1 MSTSLLYHG
10 FGIQG
15 YQHVHTKYH
24 DGAIHYRVRQE
35 VFSLRCPECGSYQVK
50 RRGLVMRRFRTLP
63 IGSKPVWIE
72 LASSGSCVCFVG
84 FCVRS
89 RSILPPGDGA
99 IPGPSS
105 AMPWNCRDT

>member
-24 DGAIHYRVRQE
+24 HGAIHFRVRQE

-63 IGSKPVWIE
+63 IGDKPVWIE
-72 LASSGSCVCFVG
+72 LLVQRVLLSALRRLAPSQGQ
-84 FCVRS
+84 FC
-89 RSILPPGDGA
+89 LLATQLYPGL
-99 IPGPSS
+99 
-105 AMPWNCRDT
+105 